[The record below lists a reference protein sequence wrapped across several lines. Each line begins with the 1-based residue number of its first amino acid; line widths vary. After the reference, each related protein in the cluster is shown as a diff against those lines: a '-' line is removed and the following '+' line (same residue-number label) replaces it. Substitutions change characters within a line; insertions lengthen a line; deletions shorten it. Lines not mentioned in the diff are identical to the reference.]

1 MTPIVPTPKAAEPS
15 TLRLAGTMFVAGVL
29 SAIVLVGVNEM
40 TAPLIEQNRKD
51 ALERAVLYV
60 LPGSTQAKRLIAGP
74 NGGLVEKEEG
84 EEPAIFAAFDDK
96 GKLVG
101 YAVPGKG
108 IGFADVISLVVGYDP
123 LRKRSTGFTVLES
136 KETPGLGDKIFKFQ
150 PFVDAM
156 SDLGIEPE
164 VIAQKPGTSAK
175 TPEPNDVD
183 TISGATISSK
193 AVVKT
198 VNGAFAEWLPRI
210 KQGPSAPA
218 PSGEEE

>member
-1 MTPIVPTPKAAEPS
+1 MTPIGSTSKVAEPS
-15 TLRLAGTMFVAGVL
+15 TIRLAGTLFVAGVL

-40 TAPLIEQNRKD
+40 TAPIIEQNRKD
-51 ALERAVLYV
+51 ALERAVLRV
-60 LPGSTQAKRLIAGP
+60 LPGSSEAKRLVAGP
-74 NGGLVEKEEG
+74 DGGLVVKEDG
-84 EEPAIFAAFDDK
+84 DEPSIFAAYNDS
-96 GKLVG
+96 GELVG
-101 YAVPGKG
+101 YAVPGQG

-123 LRKRSTGFTVLES
+123 AAQRTTGFTVLES

-150 PFVDAM
+150 PFVAAM
-156 SDLGIEPE
+156 SDLALEPE
-164 VIAQKPGTSAK
+164 VIAAKPGTAAK
-175 TPEPNDVD
+175 TPEPNDID

-210 KQGPSAPA
+210 KQGAKAPA